1 MVRLLHVFQKEEDGK
16 NIIRK
21 PISSQPNKCFGIG
34 SPIVINET
42 TTVYTGYHIF
52 KVLEILFPVHQHIYL
67 VTIFHHGQLISKTK
81 SLHE

>member
-1 MVRLLHVFQKEEDGK
+1 MYFRKKKMGI

-52 KVLEILFPVHQHIYL
+52 KVWIRQISLYNFVHTGKHK
-67 VTIFHHGQLISKTK
+67 VN
-81 SLHE
+81 

>member
-1 MVRLLHVFQKEEDGK
+1 MYFRKKKMGI

-52 KVLEILFPVHQHIYL
+52 KVWIRPFSLYNFVHTGKHK
-67 VTIFHHGQLISKTK
+67 VN
-81 SLHE
+81 